1 MTSPAAIEQRASII
15 RRRFSNRPPAV
26 TTTED
31 PLSFLMNSH
40 IFYLIDP
47 SLF

>member
-1 MTSPAAIEQRASII
+1 MTSPVAIEQRASLI
-15 RRRFSNRPPAV
+15 RRRFPNRPPAV
-26 TTTED
+26 TATED
-31 PLSFLMNSH
+31 PVSFLMNSH